1 MITGLYMQCRNF
13 QNNNDKAVFDRKQ
26 QCVYPADGKGTLFKT
41 SSSPSLH
48 MYVLVKDELF
58 FPVLLNL
65 FLLMM
70 DELSRD
76 TDNLISFSRWDR

>member
-1 MITGLYMQCRNF
+1 MESSS
-13 QNNNDKAVFDRKQ
+13 VFTQ
-26 QCVYPADGKGTLFKT
+26 LMFYPVLLKT
-41 SSSPSLH
+41 SSSPSLPT
-48 MYVLVKDELF
+48 YILVKDELF

-76 TDNLISFSRWDR
+76 TDNLISSRWGR